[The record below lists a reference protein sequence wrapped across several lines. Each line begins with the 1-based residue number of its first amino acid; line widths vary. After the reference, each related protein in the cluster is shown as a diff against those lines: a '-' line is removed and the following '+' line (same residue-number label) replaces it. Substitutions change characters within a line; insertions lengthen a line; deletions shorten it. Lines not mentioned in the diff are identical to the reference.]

1 MEVKK
6 KSLDLSFFIFLSLY
20 FYFKEQ
26 SASFCYY
33 CDVLL
38 PTNSKSN
45 MEITN
50 MTEKYELY
58 TVEKVAVA
66 IYQRNY

>member
-1 MEVKK
+1 
-6 KSLDLSFFIFLSLY
+6 
-20 FYFKEQ
+20 
-26 SASFCYY
+26 
-33 CDVLL
+33 
-38 PTNSKSN
+38 

-66 IYQRNY
+66 IYQRNYWMLSVMAQFIILPVCCEKLLSQLEAFLLY